1 MFSSIACS
9 KADSVALF
17 LYRWRHRR
25 HSLYR
30 LMFVS
35 EFFILHFLGWFSSPW
50 TIGHSPCSSIYM
62 LFFHT
67 LPVETR
73 TGTVRHI
80 RRIVKLPEALLCV
93 PLLGFFKGKLKDKH
107 VKISAPYLSG
117 TCTSFIICN
126 GTSIEVEGT
135 FLVSPPLMWSLVN
148 SQSLIVFLCIFARLV
163 LYPVLILC
171 WKLICLKMLICN
183 LLTWNCI
190 FHSLFILL
198 FSLSV

>member
-67 LPVETR
+67 LPVKTR
-73 TGTVRHI
+73 TGTVGHI

-126 GTSIEVEGT
+126 GTSVEVEGT
-135 FLVSPPLMWSLVN
+135 FLSFPASDVEFGELSELNCLPVHIRQTSSLPCFNPL
-148 SQSLIVFLCIFARLV
+148 
-163 LYPVLILC
+163 
-171 WKLICLKMLICN
+171 LK
-183 LLTWNCI
+183 T
-190 FHSLFILL
+190 HLFEDAYL
-198 FSLSV
+198 